1 MFKLGLK
8 FGIILLVF
16 FKNMSLLLNMI
27 VKNESNVILPLL
39 RSVSK
44 LIDTYCICDTG
55 STDDTIDII
64 TTFFNSIDIP
74 GIIFTEPFINFEYSR
89 NFALDKCYGLSDY
102 ILLLDADNVLDYSG
116 FDKKLLNGIDS
127 YSILQGNSDFYYP
140 NKRIIV
146 NNGKF
151 KYTGVTNLG

>member
-74 GIIFTEPFINFEYSR
+74 GIILYFTVRKIVAS
-89 NFALDKCYGLSDY
+89 KITIKY
-102 ILLLDADNVLDYSG
+102 I
-116 FDKKLLNGIDS
+116 
-127 YSILQGNSDFYYP
+127 ILKHS
-140 NKRIIV
+140 KISS
-146 NNGKF
+146 
-151 KYTGVTNLG
+151 T